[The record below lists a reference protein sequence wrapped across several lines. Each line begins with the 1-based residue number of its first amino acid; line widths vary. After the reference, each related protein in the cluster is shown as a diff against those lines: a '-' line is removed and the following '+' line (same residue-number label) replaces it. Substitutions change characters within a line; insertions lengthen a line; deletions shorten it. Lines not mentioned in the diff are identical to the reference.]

1 MKEIDLH
8 GLEHNEVKNLLGNWL
23 IIECNKGNM
32 PLKLITG
39 KSKRMKDV
47 VTKIANK
54 FNFKVTE
61 PLDGNAGVLVIR
73 E

>member
-8 GLEHNEVKNLLGNWL
+8 GLEHSEVKNLLGSWL
-23 IIECNKGNM
+23 ILECNKGSM

-39 KSKRMKDV
+39 NSRRMKDV
-47 VTKIANK
+47 VTKIANR
-54 FNFKVTE
+54 FDFKVSK

>member
-8 GLEHNEVKNLLGNWL
+8 GLEHSKVKNLLGNWL
-23 IIECNKGNM
+23 ILECNKGNM

-39 KSKRMKDV
+39 NSSRMK
-47 VTKIANK
+47 KIVH
-54 FNFKVTE
+54 KVAKE
-61 PLDGNAGVLVIR
+61 FEFEVSDSLDGNAGVLVIR

>member
-8 GLEHNEVKNLLGNWL
+8 GLEHSEVDNLLGNWL
-23 IIECNKGNM
+23 ILECNKGNM

-39 KSKRMKDV
+39 NSSHMKEIV
-47 VTKIANK
+47 HKVANE
-54 FNFKVTE
+54 FNFRVSK

>member
-8 GLEHNEVKNLLGNWL
+8 GLGHSKVKNLLGNWL
-23 IIECNKGNM
+23 ILECNKGNM

-39 KSKRMKDV
+39 KSLRMK
-47 VTKIANK
+47 KIVHRVAK
-54 FNFKVTE
+54 EFKFKVTQ
-61 PLDGNAGVLVIR
+61 PMDGNAGVLVIR